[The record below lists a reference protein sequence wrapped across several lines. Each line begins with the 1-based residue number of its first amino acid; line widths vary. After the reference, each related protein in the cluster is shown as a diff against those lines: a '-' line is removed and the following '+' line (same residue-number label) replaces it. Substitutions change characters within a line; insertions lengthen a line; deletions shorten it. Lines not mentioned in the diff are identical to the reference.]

1 MTNLCEHIVVANPN
15 LNSNLGMKINEKLSM
30 YLFEKVI
37 DFDLTSLYP
46 SIILAFN
53 VDVTTQIGQI
63 KSEYYNVPELF
74 DDIVSQD
81 TINTAHKYFH
91 LPTVE
96 EMNEL
101 LNSKMGA

>member
-1 MTNLCEHIVVANPN
+1 MNINVVADPN
-15 LNSNLGMKINEKLSM
+15 LNSHLGMKINNKLSK

-53 VDVTTQIGQI
+53 VDVTTQIGQVT
-63 KSEYYNVPELF
+63 SEYYNIPELF

-81 TINTAHKYFH
+81 IINIAHKYFH
-91 LPTVE
+91 LPNVE
-96 EMNEL
+96 EMNNL
-101 LNSKMGA
+101 LNSEGE